1 MTTQCNATK
10 LTFHGNKAARTERAL
25 IRALERRVKQ
35 RLGRLAGKDPEEA
48 YEMMGG
54 AVSSIGNELVIEDLG
69 PVWLGNEPHKPVRWK
84 LKKVG

>member
-35 RLGRLAGKDPEEA
+35 RLGRLAGKDPEAACEIA
-48 YEMMGG
+48 
-54 AVSSIGNELVIEDLG
+54 ASSIGNELVIEDLG

-84 LKKVG
+84 LKKEG